1 MTSTYSPSL
10 RLELMATG
18 DQSGTWG
25 DTTNTNLGTLL
36 EQAITGVLSKNMADA
51 DVTLTNVDGASD
63 EARNA
68 VIVLTGAN
76 TAIRKCVVPSGAG
89 RNKLY
94 LVNNT
99 TTGGF
104 SVNVITSGGTGVLVP
119 AGSSQWLYCDGTNVN
134 QGLVGTL
141 ATQASNNVAI
151 TGGTISGLGTPL
163 PIASGGVGTAT
174 GAATVARVQT
184 FTASGT
190 YTPNAN
196 MLYCTIYACGGGGG
210 GGGTAGNTSGSFPN
224 GGGGS
229 GGAGGATAVK
239 FVSKATIGAS
249 QAVAIGARGNA
260 GAAGNNAGSA
270 GGATSVGSLC
280 IGAGGLGGQGSAGGA
295 RPGVAGATTG
305 TGDFILSGGTG
316 SNSVSEGGGFGG
328 NGGGSRFGAG
338 GTGGFTGS
346 AGGAV
351 AGNPATGF
359 GAGGQ
364 GGSQI
369 NSGSSAAGGAGAPG
383 YVVIIEQCSA

>member
-68 VIVLTGAN
+68 VIVLTGVN

-94 LVNNT
+94 LVNNQ

-104 SVNVITSGGTGVLVP
+104 AANVITSGGTGVLVP

-134 QGLVGTL
+134 QGLAGTL

-174 GAATVARVQT
+174 GATTVARVQT

-196 MLYCTIYACGGGGG
+196 MLYCAIYACGGGGG
-210 GGGTAGNTSGSFPN
+210 GGGTSGNTSGIGG

-229 GGAGGATAVK
+229 GAATAVK
-239 FVSKATIGAS
+239 FATKATIGAS
-249 QAVAIGARGNA
+249 QAIAIGARGTA
-260 GAAGNNAGSA
+260 GASGNNVGGN
-270 GGATSVGSLC
+270 GGASSVGSLC
-280 IGAGGLGGQGSAGGA
+280 IGAGGTGGSGSAGQA
-295 RPGVAGATTG
+295 RPGVPGATTG
-305 TGDFILSGGTG
+305 TGDFIIAG
-316 SNSVSEGGGFGG
+316 SSSSTSVSEVGGFGG
-328 NGGGSRFGAG
+328 AGGSSYFGAG
-338 GTGGFTGS
+338 GVGAFQPGTPS
-346 AGGAV
+346 GAV
-351 AGNPATGF
+351 AGNAATGF

-364 GGSQI
+364 GGSQT
-369 NSGSSAAGGAGAPG
+369 NSSFGAAGGAGAPG